1 MKVVYTETFAT
12 AVNTA
17 LKFASKISFF
27 FVGKVNHGTFLA
39 LPLGWVRELRKF
51 EANFL
56 KIKAIHPHP

>member
-27 FVGKVNHGTFLA
+27 FCRKSKPWDSFGFAFRMGTRA
-39 LPLGWVRELRKF
+39 
-51 EANFL
+51 L
-56 KIKAIHPHP
+56 KI

>member
-17 LKFASKISFF
+17 LKFTSKISFF

-39 LPLGWVRELRKF
+39 LPLGWVREL
-51 EANFL
+51 
-56 KIKAIHPHP
+56 